1 MGCHEWV
8 GGHGGLDRGGH
19 TYDGRLDS
27 DTVAEGGG
35 AEGIGLGQE
44 TGLGHCY
51 YWRCP
56 RRTWG
61 GGGRAER
68 RKSFDYYYIN

>member
-1 MGCHEWV
+1 MMGDW
-8 GGHGGLDRGGH
+8 
-19 TYDGRLDS
+19 
-27 DTVAEGGG
+27 TVTLWLKGGG

-56 RRTWG
+56 RRTCG
-61 GGGRAER
+61 FTISVLLFGRGFFSLPGCELVDGR
-68 RKSFDYYYIN
+68 LSPLNPWR